1 MYLLSKG
8 ISISPTWIFN
18 SIKKTV
24 HRLDKL
30 FEFLLIQVDNTLL
43 QRAGLVWQIIL
54 TQTLF
59 LGFFGWILQIDLLIN
74 TSLSISSA
82 YFNVFETVPGGV
94 DTGAFAIFIMQVLD
108 LLIFPSLKY
117 SLYIVCC
124 WWWACVSLS
133 SFRRYIYK
141 TKSRKINLSIDQL
154 LIQSYCVLMHQWRC
168 NLQTTL
174 LLPDGIVFLTFVLTI
189 I

>member
-8 ISISPTWIFN
+8 ISISPAWIFN
-18 SIKKTV
+18 NIKKTI

-30 FEFLLIQVDNTLL
+30 FEFLLIHVDKTLL

-59 LGFFGWILQIDLLIN
+59 LGFFGWILQIDLLIS

-94 DTGAFAIFIMQVLD
+94 DTGALAIFMMQMLGI
-108 LLIFPSLKY
+108 LIFPSLKY
-117 SLYIVCC
+117 SHSIVCC
-124 WWWACVSLS
+124 
-133 SFRRYIYK
+133 
-141 TKSRKINLSIDQL
+141 
-154 LIQSYCVLMHQWRC
+154 
-168 NLQTTL
+168 
-174 LLPDGIVFLTFVLTI
+174 
-189 I
+189 